1 MNGILG
7 TSKET
12 YTKEDYTM
20 KAATIRTSRR
30 PVSRPYPNAA
40 DRRYFLQR
48 LLDGVLTL
56 ATVVGGLTALIFLI
70 FL

>member
-1 MNGILG
+1 
-7 TSKET
+7 
-12 YTKEDYTM
+12 M
-20 KAATIRTSRR
+20 KAATIRTSRKSVR
-30 PVSRPYPNAA
+30 RPYPNAA
-40 DRRYFLQR
+40 DRRYLLQR